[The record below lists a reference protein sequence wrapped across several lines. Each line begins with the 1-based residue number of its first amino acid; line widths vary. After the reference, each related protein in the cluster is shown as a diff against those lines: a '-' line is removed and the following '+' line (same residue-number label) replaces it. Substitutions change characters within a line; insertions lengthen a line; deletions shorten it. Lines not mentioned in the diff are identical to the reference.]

1 MVLEIRKTVGQHSR
15 TPYTYTRKCLLGRD
29 GKRNMTIKLSEKIFD
44 DIQRDII
51 KGVYKIHSKLPP
63 ERDLAGRYGANRFAI
78 REAIAMLTHSGFV
91 ETRPQSGTYV
101 KDFNAHCTLEMLT
114 KILLTNSTMEP
125 QTLKSLLSFRAAN
138 ETRTTE
144 KAASLV
150 TEEDIDFLE
159 QNLREKENNLNSP
172 EKLAELDYE
181 FHYRIVLIST
191 DIMIRLIFTSM
202 KQVYI
207 IFTRL
212 FYSLEGAPAQSLTLN
227 RKLVDALVKRDPE
240 LSRSAM
246 QKILSYGE
254 RRLHE
259 IAAQK
264 NL

>member
-1 MVLEIRKTVGQHSR
+1 
-15 TPYTYTRKCLLGRD
+15 
-29 GKRNMTIKLSEKIFD
+29 
-44 DIQRDII
+44 
-51 KGVYKIHSKLPP
+51 
-63 ERDLAGRYGANRFAI
+63 
-78 REAIAMLTHSGFV
+78 MLTHSGFV

-114 KILLTNSTMEP
+114 KILLTNNTIEP

-150 TEEDIDFLE
+150 TEDDIDFLA
-159 QNLREKENNLNSP
+159 QNLREKEKNLNSP
-172 EKLAELDYE
+172 ERLAELDYE

-212 FYSLEGAPAQSLTLN
+212 FYSLEGAPVQSLALN
-227 RKLVDALVKRDPE
+227 RKLVEALVMKDPE
-240 LSRSAM
+240 LSRDAM
-246 QKILSYGE
+246 RKILSYGE
-254 RRLHE
+254 HRLHE
-259 IAAQK
+259 IAARK
-264 NL
+264 